1 MEERENV
8 AISLKNVSKT
18 YENNVKAVFDVN
30 FDINEGELVSIVG
43 PHGSGKSTLLRLI
56 AGVEDVTE
64 GEIYLDGKEANNIPH
79 KDRNVALAFQ
89 TASLYSSLSV
99 YENLAYGLKTLRL
112 SKEEIDKRVR
122 YAAKILQLTSV
133 LDSKPKALTA
143 GQCQRAVLGK
153 IIVKQPHVY
162 LMDEPLAGLD
172 RALATQM
179 RSEIAKIHG
188 DLGTTT
194 VVATSNQIDALTI
207 SSKLVVMNLG
217 HVIQIGN
224 PLEIYT
230 KPANMFVASFFG
242 APTINLF
249 KGIYEN
255 GVLTLLGGDKIALS
269 QEFIVTHDN
278 FYKAELMKH
287 EAELESLKSKS
298 LFDEAKKVSS
308 LVEKD
313 KAALTEKHD
322 IIYGIRPEDVTIGD
336 QFSIRVVSFDLA
348 GSNYYVHADFAGTD
362 LVAKIPADKEIKIG
376 DEIRISFNLEKS
388 HLFDEASERTVC

>member
-18 YENNVKAVFDVN
+18 YENNFKAVSDVS
-30 FDINEGELVSIVG
+30 FDIDKGELVSIVG

-64 GEIYLDGKEANNIPH
+64 GEIYLDGKEANGIPH

-89 TASLYSSLSV
+89 TASLYSSLNV
-99 YENLAYGLKTLRL
+99 YENLAYGLKALRL

-122 YAAKILQLTSV
+122 NAAKILQLTSV
-133 LDSKPKALTA
+133 LDSKPKTLTA
-143 GQCQRAVLGK
+143 GQCQRVALGK

-162 LMDEPLAGLD
+162 LMDEPLANLD
-172 RALATQM
+172 RVLAAQI
-179 RSEIAKIHG
+179 RSEIVKIHN
-188 DLGTTT
+188 DLGATM
-194 VVATSNQIDALTI
+194 VVATSNQIYALTI

-217 HVIQIGN
+217 HVVQVGK

-242 APTINLF
+242 SPTINLF
-249 KGIYEN
+249 KGSYEN
-255 GVLTLLGGDKIALS
+255 GVLTLLGGDKIELS
-269 QEFIVTHDN
+269 QEFIAAHDN

-287 EAELESLKSKS
+287 EAELESLKSKN
-298 LFDEAKKVSS
+298 FFNEARKVSS
-308 LVEKD
+308 MIEKD

-322 IIYGIRPEDVTIGD
+322 IIYGIRPEDVAIGD
-336 QFSIRVVSFDLA
+336 QYSIRVVSFDLA
-348 GSNYYVHADFAGTD
+348 GSNYYIHADFAGTD
-362 LVAKIPADKEIKIG
+362 LVAKIPADNKIKIG
-376 DEIRISFNLEKS
+376 DEIKIAFNSDKS
-388 HLFDEASERTVC
+388 HLFDVTSEKTIC